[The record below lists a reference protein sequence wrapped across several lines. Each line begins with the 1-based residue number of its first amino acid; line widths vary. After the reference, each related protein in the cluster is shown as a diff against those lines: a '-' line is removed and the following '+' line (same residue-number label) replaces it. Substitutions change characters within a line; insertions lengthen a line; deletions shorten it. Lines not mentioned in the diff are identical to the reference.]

1 MSQEISPLKISQPA
15 PKSQRTL
22 RPSRRFVVF
31 VVILCVSLAQLA
43 TSNLI
48 RIKTSSIG
56 TFSMTIVRI
65 AFCAESH
72 FNRFHVGDCGHVR
85 CRSRFL
91 EPAIVT
97 FKTMRRKNTNSAKT
111 PTHDAEIRRI
121 IVFDRYHRPFNDPD
135 ARKTESCP
143 ALIFRGNST
152 QHSFLTVRVGVPSEG
167 IPLDAPP
174 LAHNTTRH
182 TNSDK
187 YLMNIESDRYFRQH
201 IPVVELVDAVVD
213 TGGRVFSRSRPCPS
227 QILTRQI
234 IDGAITR
241 SASNKWRR
249 CCPA

>member
-111 PTHDAEIRRI
+111 PTHNAEIRRI

-152 QHSFLTVRVGVPSEG
+152 QHAFLTVRAASPARDPSG
-167 IPLDAPP
+167 RAP
-174 LAHNTTRH
+174 ARTQHHTTH
-182 TNSDK
+182 
-187 YLMNIESDRYFRQH
+187 
-201 IPVVELVDAVVD
+201 EL
-213 TGGRVFSRSRPCPS
+213 
-227 QILTRQI
+227 
-234 IDGAITR
+234 
-241 SASNKWRR
+241 
-249 CCPA
+249 